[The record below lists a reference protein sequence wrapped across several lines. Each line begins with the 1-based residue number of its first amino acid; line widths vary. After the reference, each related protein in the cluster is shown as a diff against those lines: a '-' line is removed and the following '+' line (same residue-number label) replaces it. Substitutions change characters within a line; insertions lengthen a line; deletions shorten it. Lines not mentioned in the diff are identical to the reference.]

1 MTRRERLAKVRLYV
15 LTGREWMRGRPWE
28 AVVQQALEGGAQM
41 VQLREKMLSD
51 GELLFAAR
59 RLRELT
65 NAFGALMIVN
75 DRPDIALLSDADG
88 VHIGQEDLP
97 VAEVRKLI
105 GPDRLIGVSTH
116 AVEQAR
122 RAAAEGADMIGVGP
136 IFATPTKVKTEPPVT
151 FAYARRIAELRLGTA
166 AFAIGGLE
174 PRHVP
179 MVLEAGLRRVAAVR
193 GVIGADDPRAAA
205 QHYLRELSAA
215 SLVPGL

>member
-15 LTGREWMRGRPWE
+15 LTGREWMKGRSWE

-41 VQLREKMLSD
+41 IQLREKTLPD
-51 GELLFAAR
+51 GELLSAAR

-88 VHIGQEDLP
+88 VHVGQNDLP

-151 FAYARRIAELRLGTA
+151 FEYARKIAELRLGIP

-179 MVLEAGLRRVAAVR
+179 SVLESGLRRVAAVR
-193 GVIGADDPRAAA
+193 GVIGADDPKTAA

-215 SLVPGL
+215 PLVPGL